1 MKNTNSNMVFR
12 LDIQDYQSKR
22 EVIETV
28 KKILDIID
36 DKDFIENFQTIEKSE
51 RGFKV
56 DIKTGISLV
65 LTDCNCD

>member
-1 MKNTNSNMVFR
+1 MKNSNMVFR
-12 LDIQDYQSKR
+12 LDIQDYKSKR
-22 EVIETV
+22 DVIETI

-36 DKDFIENFQTIEKSE
+36 DEDFVENFQTIEKSE

-56 DIKTGISLV
+56 DVKTGISFV

>member
-1 MKNTNSNMVFR
+1 MKNSNMVFR
-12 LDIQDYQSKR
+12 LDIQDYKSKR
-22 EVIETV
+22 DVLETI

-36 DKDFIENFQTIEKSE
+36 NEGFVENFQTIEKSE

-56 DIKTGISLV
+56 DIKTGISFV